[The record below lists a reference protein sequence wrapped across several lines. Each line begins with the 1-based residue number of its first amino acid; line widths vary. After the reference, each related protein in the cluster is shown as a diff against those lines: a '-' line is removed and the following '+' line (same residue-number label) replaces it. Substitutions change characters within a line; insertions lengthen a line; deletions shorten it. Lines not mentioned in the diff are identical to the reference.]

1 MARAGFVELATGSV
15 EADGWSLDGEGLECA
30 SMKWI
35 VVLAFVLILGSLGS
49 ALVFLIR
56 DRGRTRNV
64 ARALGFRVGFSVLLF
79 LMILFAHAMGWIQ
92 STGIPVRG
100 G

>member
-1 MARAGFVELATGSV
+1 MKIFVVIG
-15 EADGWSLDGEGLECA
+15 
-30 SMKWI
+30 
-35 VVLAFVLILGSLGS
+35 FVLIIGSLAS
-49 ALVFLIR
+49 AMVFLIR

-79 LMILFAHAMGWIQ
+79 TLILLAHAMGWIQ
-92 STGIPVRG
+92 STGVPVRVG